1 MIEIKGLGKSYG
13 PKKVLEKVNLTVP
26 DASVFGLVGINGAG
40 KTTLLRMMADVLRPD
55 EGTVEYDGENIAGN
69 AKKRKELFFLPD
81 DPYYAAGTTVEKLVE
96 LYKSFYSFDDELFSR
111 YEKLFSL
118 ERRTPVRNFSKG
130 MKRQAFAALAL
141 ACRPKYLLLDEAFDG
156 LDPLARL
163 ELKRGIISLE
173 GTTAVISSHSLRE
186 LEDICSGFAL
196 LDGGAVADAGD
207 LAETLE
213 RVHKFQAAFDEPGWC
228 ASSSAASAKR
238 SSRRLRRFR
247 PSLWK
252 RSKSTLR
259 SSSSAK
265 SGAGGI
271 CHEKAAFARTQ
282 TRSSAPCRVHRHRRR
297 HCRRRCHVV
306 ELYFR
311 NRQAH

>member
-13 PKKVLEKVNLTVP
+13 PKKVLEKVNLTMP

-130 MKRQAFAALAL
+130 MKRQAFAALAI

-207 LAETLE
+207 LAETLAQ
-213 RVHKFQAAFDEPGWC
+213 VHKFQAAFEEPVPRERFPFECLAFESEGRVVRFVVRGERDVVVR
-228 ASSSAASAKR
+228 ALE
-238 SSRRLRRFR
+238 RLDPIF
-247 PSLWK
+247 
-252 RSKSTLR
+252 
-259 SSSSAK
+259 
-265 SGAGGI
+265 I
-271 CHEKAAFARTQ
+271 EEI
-282 TRSSAPCRVHRHRRR
+282 RVDFE
-297 HCRRRCHVV
+297 
-306 ELYFR
+306 ELFLCEVK
-311 NRQAH
+311 NRGYLS

>member
-1 MIEIKGLGKSYG
+1 MITIKGLGKSYG

-26 DASVFGLVGINGAG
+26 DASAFGLVGINGAG

-207 LAETLE
+207 LSETLE
-213 RVHKFQAAFDEPGWC
+213 RVHKFQAAFEEPVPRERFPFECLSFESEGRVVRFVVRGGREEIV
-228 ASSSAASAKR
+228 SALKALSPIFVEEIKVDFEELFLCEVK
-238 SSRRLRRFR
+238 SRGYL
-247 PSLWK
+247 S
-252 RSKSTLR
+252 
-259 SSSSAK
+259 
-265 SGAGGI
+265 
-271 CHEKAAFARTQ
+271 
-282 TRSSAPCRVHRHRRR
+282 
-297 HCRRRCHVV
+297 
-306 ELYFR
+306 
-311 NRQAH
+311 

>member
-81 DPYYAAGTTVEKLVE
+81 EPYYTAGTTVEKLVA
-96 LYKSFYSFDDELFSR
+96 LYKSYYAFDDELFAR

-213 RVHKFQAAFDEPGWC
+213 RVHKFQAAFDEPVPRERFPFECLSFESEGRVVRFVVRGEREEIV
-228 ASSSAASAKR
+228 SALKALSPIFVEEIKVDFEELFLCEVR
-238 SSRRLRRFR
+238 SRGYLS
-247 PSLWK
+247 
-252 RSKSTLR
+252 
-259 SSSSAK
+259 
-265 SGAGGI
+265 
-271 CHEKAAFARTQ
+271 
-282 TRSSAPCRVHRHRRR
+282 
-297 HCRRRCHVV
+297 
-306 ELYFR
+306 
-311 NRQAH
+311 

>member
-81 DPYYAAGTTVEKLVE
+81 EPYYTAGTTVEKLVA
-96 LYKSFYSFDDELFSR
+96 LYKSYYAFDDELFAR

-118 ERRTPVRNFSKG
+118 ERRTPIRNFSKG

-207 LAETLE
+207 LSETLAK
-213 RVHKFQAAFDEPGWC
+213 VHKFQAAFEEPVPRERFPFECLSFESEGRVVRFVVRGEREEIV
-228 ASSSAASAKR
+228 SALKALSPIFVEEIKVDFEELFLCEVR
-238 SSRRLRRFR
+238 SRGYLS
-247 PSLWK
+247 
-252 RSKSTLR
+252 
-259 SSSSAK
+259 
-265 SGAGGI
+265 
-271 CHEKAAFARTQ
+271 
-282 TRSSAPCRVHRHRRR
+282 
-297 HCRRRCHVV
+297 
-306 ELYFR
+306 
-311 NRQAH
+311 

>member
-13 PKKVLEKVNLTVP
+13 TKEVLSGVSLTVP

-81 DPYYAAGTTVEKLVE
+81 EPYYTAGTTVEKLVA
-96 LYKSFYSFDDELFSR
+96 LYKSYYAFDDELFAR

-118 ERRTPVRNFSKG
+118 ERRTPIRNFSKG

-207 LAETLE
+207 LSETLAQ
-213 RVHKFQAAFDEPGWC
+213 VHKFQAAFEEPVPRERFPFECLSFESEGRVVRFVVRGEREEIV
-228 ASSSAASAKR
+228 SALKALSPIFVEEIKVDFEELFLCEVK
-238 SSRRLRRFR
+238 SRGYL
-247 PSLWK
+247 S
-252 RSKSTLR
+252 
-259 SSSSAK
+259 
-265 SGAGGI
+265 
-271 CHEKAAFARTQ
+271 
-282 TRSSAPCRVHRHRRR
+282 
-297 HCRRRCHVV
+297 
-306 ELYFR
+306 
-311 NRQAH
+311 

>member
-1 MIEIKGLGKSYG
+1 MIEIKGLRKSYG
-13 PKKVLEKVNLTVP
+13 TKTVLENVNLTVP

-40 KTTLLRMMADVLRPD
+40 KTTLLRLLADVLRPD
-55 EGTVEYDGENIAGN
+55 EGEIRFDGELITGN

-141 ACRPKYLLLDEAFDG
+141 ATRPKYLLLDEAFDG

-207 LAETLE
+207 LSETLE
-213 RVHKFQAAFDEPGWC
+213 RVHKFQAAFEEPVPRERFPFECLSFESEGRVVRFVVRGEREEIV
-228 ASSSAASAKR
+228 SALKALSPIFVEEIKVDFEELFLCEVK
-238 SSRRLRRFR
+238 SRGYL
-247 PSLWK
+247 S
-252 RSKSTLR
+252 
-259 SSSSAK
+259 
-265 SGAGGI
+265 
-271 CHEKAAFARTQ
+271 
-282 TRSSAPCRVHRHRRR
+282 
-297 HCRRRCHVV
+297 
-306 ELYFR
+306 
-311 NRQAH
+311 

>member
-207 LAETLE
+207 LSETLE
-213 RVHKFQAAFDEPGWC
+213 RVHKFQAAFDEPVPRERFPFECLSFESEGRVVRFVVRGGREEIVSALKALSPIFVEEIKVDFEELFLC
-228 ASSSAASAKR
+228 EVKSSGYLS
-238 SSRRLRRFR
+238 
-247 PSLWK
+247 
-252 RSKSTLR
+252 
-259 SSSSAK
+259 
-265 SGAGGI
+265 
-271 CHEKAAFARTQ
+271 
-282 TRSSAPCRVHRHRRR
+282 
-297 HCRRRCHVV
+297 
-306 ELYFR
+306 
-311 NRQAH
+311 

>member
-1 MIEIKGLGKSYG
+1 MITIKGLRKSYG
-13 PKKVLEKVNLTVP
+13 TKEVLSGVSLTVP

-81 DPYYAAGTTVEKLVE
+81 DPYYTAGTTVEKLVA
-96 LYKSFYSFDDELFSR
+96 LYKSYYAFDDELFAR
-111 YEKLFSL
+111 YEALFSL
-118 ERRTPVRNFSKG
+118 ERRTPIRNFSKG

-207 LAETLE
+207 LSETLE
-213 RVHKFQAAFDEPGWC
+213 RVHKFQAAFEEPVPRERFPFECLSFESEGRVVRFVVRGEREEIV
-228 ASSSAASAKR
+228 SALKALSPIFVEEIKVDFEELFLCEVR
-238 SSRRLRRFR
+238 SRGYLS
-247 PSLWK
+247 
-252 RSKSTLR
+252 
-259 SSSSAK
+259 
-265 SGAGGI
+265 
-271 CHEKAAFARTQ
+271 
-282 TRSSAPCRVHRHRRR
+282 
-297 HCRRRCHVV
+297 
-306 ELYFR
+306 
-311 NRQAH
+311 

>member
-1 MIEIKGLGKSYG
+1 MITIKGLRKSYG
-13 PKKVLEKVNLTVP
+13 TKEVLSGVSLTVP

-81 DPYYAAGTTVEKLVE
+81 EPYYTAGTTVEKLVA
-96 LYKSFYSFDDELFSR
+96 LYKSYYAFDDELFAR
-111 YEKLFSL
+111 YETLFSL
-118 ERRTPVRNFSKG
+118 ERRTPIRNFSKG

-207 LAETLE
+207 LSETLAQ
-213 RVHKFQAAFDEPGWC
+213 VHKFQAAFEEPVPRERFPFECLSFESEGRVVRFVVRGEREEIV
-228 ASSSAASAKR
+228 SALKALSPIFVEEIKVDFEELFLCEVK
-238 SSRRLRRFR
+238 SRGYL
-247 PSLWK
+247 S
-252 RSKSTLR
+252 
-259 SSSSAK
+259 
-265 SGAGGI
+265 
-271 CHEKAAFARTQ
+271 
-282 TRSSAPCRVHRHRRR
+282 
-297 HCRRRCHVV
+297 
-306 ELYFR
+306 
-311 NRQAH
+311 

>member
-207 LAETLE
+207 LSETLE
-213 RVHKFQAAFDEPGWC
+213 RVHKFQAAFEEPVPRERFPFECLSFESEGRVVRFVVRGEREEIV
-228 ASSSAASAKR
+228 SALKALSPIFVEEIKVDFEELFLCEVR
-238 SSRRLRRFR
+238 SRGYLS
-247 PSLWK
+247 
-252 RSKSTLR
+252 
-259 SSSSAK
+259 
-265 SGAGGI
+265 
-271 CHEKAAFARTQ
+271 
-282 TRSSAPCRVHRHRRR
+282 
-297 HCRRRCHVV
+297 
-306 ELYFR
+306 
-311 NRQAH
+311 

>member
-13 PKKVLEKVNLTVP
+13 PEKVLEKVNLTVP

-130 MKRQAFAALAL
+130 MKRQAFAALAI

-207 LAETLE
+207 LSETLE
-213 RVHKFQAAFDEPGWC
+213 RVHKFQAAFEEPVPRERFPFECLSFESEGRVVRFVVRGGREEIV
-228 ASSSAASAKR
+228 SALKALSPIFVEEIKVDFEELFLCEVK
-238 SSRRLRRFR
+238 SRGYL
-247 PSLWK
+247 S
-252 RSKSTLR
+252 
-259 SSSSAK
+259 
-265 SGAGGI
+265 
-271 CHEKAAFARTQ
+271 
-282 TRSSAPCRVHRHRRR
+282 
-297 HCRRRCHVV
+297 
-306 ELYFR
+306 
-311 NRQAH
+311 

>member
-1 MIEIKGLGKSYG
+1 MITIKGLRKSYG
-13 PKKVLEKVNLTVP
+13 TKEVLSGVSLTVP

-81 DPYYAAGTTVEKLVE
+81 EPYYTAGTTVEKLVA
-96 LYKSFYSFDDELFSR
+96 LYKSYYAFDDELFAR
-111 YEKLFSL
+111 YEALFSL

-207 LAETLE
+207 LSETLE
-213 RVHKFQAAFDEPGWC
+213 RVHKFQAAFEEPVPRERFPFECLSFESEGRVVRFVVRGGREEIV
-228 ASSSAASAKR
+228 SALKALSPIFVEEIKVDFEELFLCEVR
-238 SSRRLRRFR
+238 SRGYLS
-247 PSLWK
+247 
-252 RSKSTLR
+252 
-259 SSSSAK
+259 
-265 SGAGGI
+265 
-271 CHEKAAFARTQ
+271 
-282 TRSSAPCRVHRHRRR
+282 
-297 HCRRRCHVV
+297 
-306 ELYFR
+306 
-311 NRQAH
+311 

>member
-1 MIEIKGLGKSYG
+1 MITIKGLRKSYG
-13 PKKVLEKVNLTVP
+13 TKEVLSGVSLTVP

-81 DPYYAAGTTVEKLVE
+81 EPYYTAGTTVEKLVA
-96 LYKSFYSFDDELFSR
+96 LYKSYYAFDDELFAR
-111 YEKLFSL
+111 YEALFSL

-130 MKRQAFAALAL
+130 MKRQTFAAIAL

-173 GTTAVISSHSLRE
+173 GTTAIISSHSLRE

-196 LDGGAVADAGD
+196 LDGGVVADAGD
-207 LAETLE
+207 ISETLGKI
-213 RVHKFQAAFDEPGWC
+213 RKFQVAFDHEVRREDIPFECLTFEAEGRVVRFVVRGEREEIV
-228 ASSSAASAKR
+228 SA
-238 SSRRLRRFR
+238 L
-247 PSLWK
+247 
-252 RSKSTLR
+252 
-259 SSSSAK
+259 
-265 SGAGGI
+265 
-271 CHEKAAFARTQ
+271 KALSPIFVEEI
-282 TRSSAPCRVHRHRRR
+282 RVDFE
-297 HCRRRCHVV
+297 
-306 ELYFR
+306 ELFLCEVK
-311 NRQAH
+311 NRGYLS

>member
-130 MKRQAFAALAL
+130 MKRQAFAALAI

-163 ELKRGIISLE
+163 ELKRGIIALE
-173 GTTAVISSHSLRE
+173 GTTAIISSHSLRE

-196 LDGGAVADAGD
+196 LDGGVVADAGD
-207 LAETLE
+207 ISETLGKI
-213 RVHKFQAAFDEPGWC
+213 RKFQVAFDHEV
-228 ASSSAASAKR
+228 
-238 SSRRLRRFR
+238 RREDIPFECLTFEAEGRVARFVIR
-247 PSLWK
+247 GDRDVAVRALERLDP
-252 RSKSTLR
+252 
-259 SSSSAK
+259 
-265 SGAGGI
+265 I
-271 CHEKAAFARTQ
+271 FIEEI
-282 TRSSAPCRVHRHRRR
+282 RVDFE
-297 HCRRRCHVV
+297 
-306 ELYFR
+306 ELFLCEVK
-311 NRQAH
+311 NRGYLS

>member
-1 MIEIKGLGKSYG
+1 MITIKGLRKSYG
-13 PKKVLEKVNLTVP
+13 TKEVLSGVSLTVP

-81 DPYYAAGTTVEKLVE
+81 EPYYTAGTTVEKLVA
-96 LYKSFYSFDDELFSR
+96 LYKSYYAFDDELFSR

-130 MKRQAFAALAL
+130 MKRQTFAAIAL

-196 LDGGAVADAGD
+196 LDGGVVADAGD
-207 LAETLE
+207 ISETLGKI
-213 RVHKFQAAFDEPGWC
+213 RKFQVAFDHEVRREDIPFECLTFEAEGRVVRFVVRGEREEIV
-228 ASSSAASAKR
+228 SA
-238 SSRRLRRFR
+238 L
-247 PSLWK
+247 
-252 RSKSTLR
+252 
-259 SSSSAK
+259 
-265 SGAGGI
+265 
-271 CHEKAAFARTQ
+271 KALSPIFVEEI
-282 TRSSAPCRVHRHRRR
+282 RVDFE
-297 HCRRRCHVV
+297 
-306 ELYFR
+306 ELFLCEVK
-311 NRQAH
+311 NRGYLS